1 MTVWSLVRVTRARV
15 LPVPGEVQVQV
26 GQNVS
31 PADVIAETVNF
42 APAVLIDVAH
52 ALGVDEKDVPRLM
65 QIRPGETVDPGAI
78 IACRPDFGGL
88 YVRRC
93 RSPVKGRLLAQAAG
107 WAVIRPGGE
116 KHICVAG
123 LYGEVVRVIPNYGA
137 IIRADVARVRG
148 VWGTGGEA
156 RGPLGIVSTRRDD
169 VLSPAVIQERHRG
182 CILLVGAGVT
192 REGME
197 AALAGGVKGI
207 ITGSLDAA
215 WLGTGKLPPLPVMI
229 TEGWGALPMA
239 TPIFN
244 LLCALQGR
252 EALLIAAPVDYSTHG
267 TEPELLVSHGAGKRA
282 DVPRERNELSSTQ
295 VRAPV
300 RLTREP
306 YLGLIGWLEG
316 SATRLSRLGQFGYY
330 PVVDVVLGDGQRI
343 TVPAENIEFL

>member
-1 MTVWSLVRVTRARV
+1 MTVWPLVRVTRARV
-15 LPVPGEVQVQV
+15 LPVPGEVQVQA

-31 PADVIAETVNF
+31 PADVIAETVNS

-52 ALGVDEKDVPRLM
+52 ALGVDEKDVLRLM
-65 QIRPGETVDPGAI
+65 QIRPGEAVDQSAI

-93 RSPVKGRLLAQAAG
+93 RSPVKGRFVAQAAG
-107 WAVIRPGGE
+107 WAIIRPDGE
-116 KHICVAG
+116 KYICTAG
-123 LYGEVVRVIPNYGA
+123 LYGEVMRVIPNYGA

-156 RGPLGIVSTRRDD
+156 RGPLGVISTRRGDI
-169 VLSPAVIQERHRG
+169 LSPAMIHERHRG

-252 EALLIAAPVDYSTHG
+252 EALLIAVPVDSTHG

-282 DVPRERNELSSTQ
+282 DVPREGNESSSTR

-316 SATRLSRLGQFGYY
+316 STTRLSRLDRFGYY
-330 PVVDVVLGDGQRI
+330 QVVDVVLGDGQRI
-343 TVPAENIEFL
+343 TVPTENIEFL